1 MTKIFSRDE
10 LGELFASF
18 YGMDGGNLKA
28 PLWVCGIEH
37 GSTAE
42 HLCEAPR
49 EEKAGHWTAEKK
61 NGLRIRSWPYWR
73 NISKII
79 VATARGAQSESELKV
94 NAVPHWEVYRD
105 NHLHTLHGWDFK
117 LNLFPLQCSS
127 VSAADWTEYHGQQP
141 ELANKE
147 SYRQLCRDG
156 GRFAFIRRTVDYH
169 RPKVIFASGVQ
180 FRSDF
185 VDAFGFEGSPR
196 EIHIED
202 GNQARTL
209 FAYER
214 NDARGGKMTL
224 VVSPFPG
231 SRHGLNSNK
240 LMEEAGKTLSQY
252 FNADDFDPDRLGRQ

>member
-1 MTKIFSRDE
+1 VALLAKYFENYCGYGKGRAKRVGAEGQCGPT
-10 LGELFASF
+10 LGSVS
-18 YGMDGGNLKA
+18 GQ
-28 PLWVCGIEH
+28 PLH
-37 GSTAE
+37 A
-42 HLCEAPR
+42 
-49 EEKAGHWTAEKK
+49 
-61 NGLRIRSWPYWR
+61 
-73 NISKII
+73 
-79 VATARGAQSESELKV
+79 
-94 NAVPHWEVYRD
+94 
-105 NHLHTLHGWDFK
+105 LHGWDFK

-240 LMEEAGKTLSQY
+240 LMEEAGKTPVAVLQC
-252 FNADDFDPDRLGRQ
+252 GRF